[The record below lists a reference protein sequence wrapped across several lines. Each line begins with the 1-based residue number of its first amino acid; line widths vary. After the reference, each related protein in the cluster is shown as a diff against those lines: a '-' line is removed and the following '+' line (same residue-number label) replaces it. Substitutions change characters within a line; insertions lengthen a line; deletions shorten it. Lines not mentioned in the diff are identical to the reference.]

1 MAEGGKT
8 VEGQEILSVYDL
20 VGLTSAM
27 DEGGKTVECPE
38 ILNVYVLVSLSYGRG
53 WEDRGGPG
61 DPHHQ
66 RLGTTARQPCSK
78 VAVDILMAM

>member
-8 VEGQEILSVYDL
+8 MEGQEILNAN
-20 VGLTSAM
+20 G
-27 DEGGKTVECPE
+27 
-38 ILNVYVLVSLSYGRG
+38 LVSLSYGRG

-61 DPHHQ
+61 DTHHQ

-78 VAVDILMAM
+78 VGVDILMAM